1 MRYGNEVRNMK
12 FPGRQRGLYFALFD
26 CPPSSKCV
34 HTYLLTDI
42 FLVFSVVVKI
52 RVCVGLRLRR
62 CVFVELRVGLRL
74 RRCVLL
80 GHRMSD
86 LIAVCL

>member
-1 MRYGNEVRNMK
+1 MASISPFLIAPLPVNAYT
-12 FPGRQRGLYFALFD
+12 L
-26 CPPSSKCV
+26 
-34 HTYLLTDI
+34 TYLRTF

-52 RVCVGLRLRR
+52 RVCLGLRLRR

-74 RRCVLL
+74 RVGFL